1 MENGMKTLLVLSSS
15 LTAFVA
21 ALALATGAAA
31 APDQSFVPFQ
41 PGNPVVNG
49 CPAGLEAL
57 QVSDLTPLGY
67 RVPSRVDGP
76 ANGGN
81 ADGVVCGR
89 PWTPQEQAAR
99 LPGDALVIF
108 DFTDNTRTPWH

>member
-1 MENGMKTLLVLSSS
+1 MENGMKTLLVLSGS
-15 LTAFVA
+15 LSALVA

-31 APDQSFVPFQ
+31 LDQSFVPFQ
-41 PGNPVVNG
+41 PGNPMLNG

-57 QVSDLTPLGY
+57 QVSDLAPLGY
-67 RVPSRVDGP
+67 RVPSRVDSP

-99 LPGDALVIF
+99 LPGDTLVIF
-108 DFTDNTRTPWH
+108 DFTDNTRTPSH